1 MTATRTTTVL
11 LRWIDARKVAGKKKE
26 KIILIL
32 WKQKGIFA
40 EADL

>member
-11 LRWIDARKVAGKKKE
+11 LRWIDIEWPESKE
-26 KIILIL
+26 KMIFIL

-40 EADL
+40 EADA